1 MYFLIT
7 KLIMQ
12 HRDSL
17 CRLPSP
23 LAEFTRIR
31 STFQSSLD
39 LWHLVQNLAEATD
52 HYLLNKHWFQCY
64 LHPSPYRKRCPFYSG
79 VWARRNIFQQPL
91 IKTSSLETTDLFFA
105 SFSIFPFKPSAQY
118 TYYSFFTPKVPVTQ
132 KSCLICKSSAP
143 IQPPTFLTDKSPL
156 SSLNLSFPPY
166 LDLLVGD
173 LQQQVK
179 MGP

>member
-1 MYFLIT
+1 
-7 KLIMQ
+7 MQ

-23 LAEFTRIR
+23 SAEFTRIR
-31 STFQSSLD
+31 SMFQSSLD

-79 VWARRNIFQQPL
+79 VWTRRNIFSRDYRL
-91 IKTSSLETTDLFFA
+91 ILCIFFY
-105 SFSIFPFKPSAQY
+105 FPFQTLSPIHI
-118 TYYSFFTPKVPVTQ
+118 YSFFMPKVPVTQ

-156 SSLNLSFPPY
+156 SSRNLSFPTLPRLAGRGLTATGENGALGL
-166 LDLLVGD
+166 LDGGS
-173 LQQQVK
+173 K
-179 MGP
+179 R